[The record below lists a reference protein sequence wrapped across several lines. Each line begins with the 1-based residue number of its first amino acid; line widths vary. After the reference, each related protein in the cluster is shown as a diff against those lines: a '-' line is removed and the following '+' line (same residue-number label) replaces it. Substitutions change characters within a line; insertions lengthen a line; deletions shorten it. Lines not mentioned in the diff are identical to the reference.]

1 MWEVVVG
8 NVDIG
13 SIYGHQ
19 CLNIIFI
26 FIKIVETY
34 KLVGKERH
42 PMSHL
47 PINIKHVYILQT
59 KKTKRQKKDSSFIQI
74 YLKVKSPW

>member
-19 CLNIIFI
+19 CLNIIFF

-47 PINIKHVYILQT
+47 PINIKYVYI
-59 KKTKRQKKDSSFIQI
+59 
-74 YLKVKSPW
+74 W